1 MTTRRTVLKSGLGLA
16 AGLALAVF
24 LVTWL
29 KPVRVDDRA
38 LTT

>member
-1 MTTRRTVLKSGLGLA
+1 VALVAGGFAGLA